1 MAFMLNNASNNDTFV
16 DGIKLRCDKAG
27 IPFNEKWARLWCM
40 PHMIHLAA
48 IKLYAKSFFNAKL
61 KKIQQLL
68 EAIGAVLATESKKA
82 MLCGGNYQECLTAP
96 LSNTAD
102 EDGDGDVDMNN
113 DDHILTCV
121 NKVNPWLFFCAY

>member
-1 MAFMLNNASNNDTFV
+1 M
-16 DGIKLRCDKAG
+16 
-27 IPFNEKWARLWCM
+27 
-40 PHMIHLAA
+40 
-48 IKLYAKSFFNAKL
+48 
-61 KKIQQLL
+61 
-68 EAIGAVLATESKKA
+68 ATESKKA

-121 NKVNPWLFFCAY
+121 NKVNPWLFFCAYWFNVFYVASKNHSLNSLKS